1 MAEEPDEQETEGVA
15 FSTYAD
21 LQAHIGIK
29 HPPTCLECGRRCAS
43 QRELKNHI
51 EVKHDSQ
58 GMDERRTHICPKPEC
73 GRGFTKKNNLT
84 VHIQTV
90 HGEKRFVCGAVG
102 PRNLNKVGDWDGAGA
117 CGTSFTSKSNLEE
130 HIRIAHLGLQRTQKQ
145 KRTTEEDDISESRPP
160 PKKAP
165 ISSLLRLTGSGYE
178 IESGRHIPCMLP
190 GCPYRFMRVYDLSIH
205 LSHRHGLL
213 DVEIQSLLSR
223 AGTDDQGAKTL
234 ARPGLDG
241 SSNYAT
247 AQDLEAEKILDGM
260 RRADAVME
268 DVREGVQAGL
278 GRSNITGREQQ
289 DKNGARVRQGHD
301 ADIEMMIDPALRQVE
316 TGRG

>member
-1 MAEEPDEQETEGVA
+1 MAEESGIQEIEGGA

-29 HPPTCLECGRRCAS
+29 HPPTCLECGQRCAS
-43 QRELKNHI
+43 QRELRKHI
-51 EVKHDSQ
+51 EAKHSSQ
-58 GMDERRTHICPKPEC
+58 GMDERRTHICPKPGC

-90 HGEKRFVCGAVG
+90 HGEKRFVCGAVD
-102 PRNLNKVGDWDGAGA
+102 PRKLNKVGRWDEAGA

-130 HIRIAHLGLQRTQKQ
+130 HIRIAHLGLQRTQKR
-145 KRTTEEDDISESRPP
+145 KRTTAEDDIADARPP

-178 IESGRHIPCMLP
+178 NESGRYIPCLLP
-190 GCPYRFMRVYDLSIH
+190 GCPYRFMRMYDFSVH

-223 AGTDDQGAKTL
+223 AGTDDQGAEIF
-234 ARPGLDG
+234 ARPSLDG

-247 AQDLEAEKILDGM
+247 AQDLEAERILDGM
-260 RRADAVME
+260 RRGDAVME
-268 DVREGVQAGL
+268 DIQEGVQAGL
-278 GRSNITGREQQ
+278 GPSNITGGQQQ
-289 DKNGARVRQGHD
+289 DGNGARARQCRD
-301 ADIEMMIDPALRQVE
+301 ADIEMMIDPALQQAEPVK
-316 TGRG
+316 G

>member
-1 MAEEPDEQETEGVA
+1 MAEVPDGKEIDGVA

-21 LQAHIGIK
+21 LQAHIGIR

-43 QRELKNHI
+43 QRELKIHI
-51 EVKHDSQ
+51 EVKHGSQ

-84 VHIQTV
+84 AHIQTV
-90 HGEKRFVCGAVG
+90 HGEKRFVCGAVD
-102 PRNLNKVGDWDGAGA
+102 PRNLKKVGDWDGAGA

-130 HIRIAHLGLQRTQKQ
+130 HIRIAHLGLQRKQ
-145 KRTTEEDDISESRPP
+145 KRKHTTEEDETGPP

-165 ISSLLRLTGSGYE
+165 VSSLLRLTGSGYE
-178 IESGRHIPCMLP
+178 KESGRFIPCMLP
-190 GCPYRFMRVYDLSIH
+190 GCPYRFMRIYDLSIH

-223 AGTDDQGAKTL
+223 AGTDDQSAEAFT
-234 ARPGLDG
+234 RPGLDG

-247 AQDLEAEKILDGM
+247 AQDLEAEKILDRM
-260 RRADAVME
+260 RRGDAAMG

-278 GRSNITGREQQ
+278 DTFDIARGEQQ
-289 DKNGARVRQGHD
+289 DENGASVRQGRD
-301 ADIEMMIDPALRQVE
+301 ADIEMMIDPALRQAE
-316 TGRG
+316 PK